1 MDLAPMDEPIFRNL
15 VFEGGGVKGI
25 AYVGA
30 LKELEQLGVLKRII
44 RVGGTSAGAIMAV
57 LLAFGYSIDECTTVL
72 WDLDFRTFVD
82 PSPRWVVNLCRVLR
96 RYGWC
101 KGHAFEQWLATL
113 ARDKSF
119 PPDVTFSQLGEREGP
134 TLYIIGT
141 NLSTRL
147 AEVFSAEQTPAMSVV
162 DAVRRSM
169 SIPLYFAAV
178 RNRLGDVFVDGGV
191 FDNYPIKLFDRSGYL
206 DSGIPFSFQARTT
219 EYYEPY
225 NEGISANEPQAR
237 IYNKQTLGFRLD
249 SGREIEMFRHQ
260 SPPPRRDIRGLFG
273 YSRALVGSVLN
284 AQTNQHLHSDD
295 WHRTIYI
302 NTLDVGTTDFDLSEE
317 KKTALVESG
326 RSGVREYFDW
336 YRRLE
341 PGNVAINHPSFVD
354 EPA

>member
-1 MDLAPMDEPIFRNL
+1 MDSVPKPELIFRNL

-30 LKELEQLGVLKRII
+30 LEELQRLEVLQRIT

-57 LLAFGYSIDECTTVL
+57 LFGFGYNIDEIRAIL
-72 WDLDFRTFVD
+72 WDLDFRAFVD
-82 PSPRWVVNLCRVLR
+82 PSPRWVLNLCRIFR

-101 KGHAFEQWLATL
+101 KGKAIEQWLATL
-113 ARDKSF
+113 ALNKSL
-119 PPDVTFSQLGEREGP
+119 PPDLTFWQLAETEGP
-134 TLYIIGT
+134 ALYIVGT

-147 AEVFSAEQTPAMSVV
+147 AEVFSAERTPGMTVV

-169 SIPLYFAAV
+169 SIPLYFASV
-178 RNRLGDVFVDGGV
+178 RNTCGDVFVDGGV

-206 DSGIPFSFQARTT
+206 EEDVPFQMQARRT
-219 EYYEPY
+219 EYYEPRNVKLPLGETESY
-225 NEGISANEPQAR
+225 

-249 SGREIEMFRHQ
+249 TGREIAMFRHQ
-260 SPPPRRDIRGLFG
+260 APPPRREIRGLFG
-273 YSRALVGSVLN
+273 YSQALVGSILN

-302 NTLDVGTTDFDLSEE
+302 DTLGVGTTDFDLSD
-317 KKTALVESG
+317 KKKQELVESG
-326 RSGVREYFDW
+326 RKGAREYFGW
-336 YRRLE
+336 YNRLE

-354 EPA
+354 EPS